1 MAKYFNYFPK
11 TLYTSDT
18 ETAVIVTNIISRIA
32 FEKSYQTNSS
42 VYYEYDIQDSDT
54 PEIIADKMYGNP
66 ERHWMVLMMNEIVD
80 PQFDWPLDQRT
91 INTYIDTK
99 YSANAS
105 IGQTGISW
113 AQQNTHSY
121 YKVET
126 RTTDSTNTSLTIKTE
141 IDSNTYTNL
150 SESITN
156 LNLQDGNAITIKVTK
171 ETQSYYDY
179 EINLNESKRTIKLIK
194 PEFVNRLE
202 QELQNTL
209 K

>member
-1 MAKYFNYFPK
+1 
-11 TLYTSDT
+11 
-18 ETAVIVTNIISRIA
+18 
-32 FEKSYQTNSS
+32 
-42 VYYEYDIQDSDT
+42 
-54 PEIIADKMYGNP
+54 
-66 ERHWMVLMMNEIVD
+66 MMNEIVD

-91 INTYIDTK
+91 IIKYINDK

-105 IGQTGISW
+105 VGQTGTSW
-113 AQQNTHSY
+113 AQQNIHSY

-126 RTTDSTNTSLTIKTE
+126 RITDSINTQLQTKTE

-150 SESITN
+150 TETTTN

-171 ETQSYYDY
+171 ETKSHYDY
-179 EINLNESKRTIKLIK
+179 EIELNESKRTIKLIK
-194 PEFVNRLE
+194 PEFVNQLE